1 MRAIIS
7 GSNGYFGSIACQYFQ
22 SKNWDIVTASR
33 QTDAHLHLDLDRPGD
48 FANLLINKQVDLF
61 IHAAAAHEVACQSN
75 PYQSIFQNVAGTKA
89 ALDFCVKNGIKN
101 FVYLSTFHVF
111 GTPEGTINEQSS
123 PCPMNDYGL
132 SHLQAE
138 DYVRMYTRL
147 NKINGLVIRPSNF
160 FGIPADLA
168 HCKRWTL
175 VPLAFCKEA
184 VTTGKIVLRSPGY
197 QSRNF
202 ISVLDICKVIEH
214 GYSKCHEVP
223 LLHIPGPDTMSI
235 RSFAK
240 LIQRVTKKQLKKSVE
255 LVIPDGPSLHDE
267 FTYSSLY
274 LKDIYQPGDKIEP
287 FVAEFCKVLTAS
299 NEE

>member
-7 GSNGYFGSIACQYFQ
+7 GSNGYFGSIACRYFQ

-33 QTDAHLHLDLDRPGD
+33 QQDADLHLNLDRPGD

-61 IHAAAAHEVACQSN
+61 IHAAAANEVACQSD

-89 ALDFCVKNGIKN
+89 ALDFCVKNSIKY

-111 GTPEGTINEQSS
+111 GTPAGTINERSVPS
-123 PCPMNDYGL
+123 PMNDYGL

-147 NKINGLVIRPSNF
+147 NKISGLVIRPSNF
-160 FGIPADLA
+160 FGIPADIA
-168 HCKRWTL
+168 ECKRWTL

-184 VTTGKIVLRSPGY
+184 VTTEKIVLRTPGY
-197 QSRNF
+197 QLRNF
-202 ISVLDICKVIEH
+202 ISVTDICKVIEH
-214 GYSKCHEVP
+214 AYSQSHVVP
-223 LLHIPGPDTMSI
+223 LLHIPGPDTMTI
-235 RSFAK
+235 RSFAT
-240 LIQRVTKKQLKKSVE
+240 LIQNVTKKQLNKSVE
-255 LVIPDGPSLHDE
+255 LVIHDGPSFHHD

-274 LKDIYQPGDKIEP
+274 LKDIYQPSEKIEH
-287 FVAEFCKVLTAS
+287 FVTEFCKVLTAS
-299 NEE
+299 HEE

>member
-7 GSNGYFGSIACQYFQ
+7 GSNGYFGSIACRYFQ
-22 SKNWDIVTASR
+22 SKNWDIVKASR
-33 QTDAHLHLDLDRPGD
+33 QPDAHLHFDLDRPGD
-48 FANLLINKQVDLF
+48 FANLLIKSQVDLF
-61 IHAAAAHEVACQSN
+61 IHAAAANEVSCQSN

-89 ALDFCVKNGIKN
+89 ALDFCVKNGIKY

-111 GTPEGTINEQSS
+111 GTPSGTINEQSV

-160 FGIPADLA
+160 FGKPVNIAQ
-168 HCKRWTL
+168 CKRWTL

-184 VTTGKIVLRSPGY
+184 VTTGKIVLRTPGY
-197 QSRNF
+197 QLRNF
-202 ISVLDICKVIEH
+202 ISVKDICRVIEH
-214 GYSKCHEVP
+214 AYSQCHAVP

-235 RSFAK
+235 RSFGK
-240 LIQRVTKKQLKKSVE
+240 LIQSVTKKHLNKSVE
-255 LVIPDGPSLHDE
+255 LVIPDGPSNHDQ

-274 LKDIYQPGDKIEP
+274 LKDIYQPSDKIEQ
-287 FVAEFCKVLTAS
+287 FVADFCKVLTAS
-299 NEE
+299 QEE